1 MSDQCSLRN
10 LQVVAHINTPGVR
23 CPGGSFLKE
32 NIMIGTEQQPMDMS
46 EMPAPASAGLTSTVP
61 LSALAVPGEDEM
73 LVNPEQGNKVN
84 YTVDGIIE
92 SIQGEMAVV
101 KILAINGDEV
111 EQPKATFDELD
122 SLRGDAEQIGVM

>member
-1 MSDQCSLRN
+1 
-10 LQVVAHINTPGVR
+10 
-23 CPGGSFLKE
+23 
-32 NIMIGTEQQPMDMS
+32 MIGTEQQPMAMS

-61 LSALAVPGEDEM
+61 LSALAVPGEDEL

-101 KILAINGDEV
+101 KILAINGDEIA
-111 EQPKATFDELD
+111 QPEATFDELD

>member
-1 MSDQCSLRN
+1 
-10 LQVVAHINTPGVR
+10 
-23 CPGGSFLKE
+23 
-32 NIMIGTEQQPMDMS
+32 MIGTEQQPMPAPA
-46 EMPAPASAGLTSTVP
+46 MPAPPSAGLTSTVP
-61 LSALAVPGEDEM
+61 LSALAIPGEDEK

-111 EQPKATFDELD
+111 EQPKSTFDELD